1 MKHLGF
7 ASIAALKQYLR
18 YADAKRIDTVDLL
31 ADLKLTNNVEQS
43 EEGRIS
49 GQQFQQ
55 FLTSLLHLSNDPIM
69 GLSSALYVQSHSYNL
84 LGALIEQSETL
95 GQAISR
101 IPLFERLVGDM
112 GTTEI
117 QRTES
122 HLALVWH
129 CNYTTSLIVP
139 HMIDNVLASWTLFA
153 RWLTNSKASAS
164 GVYLTRPKPAHS
176 IQQTYEQVFSAP
188 VFFDQTSNRIEL
200 SNELLRIPL
209 VSKQHSPKSSLEGKV
224 RTSLSQLKFDG
235 ETLKDQILRSVK
247 AHLQLGIASKELICQ
262 EFNTSTRHLQRQ
274 LDAEGTSYREI
285 LRKAREERATH
296 FLLDTDL
303 SVIDIA
309 YNLGYKD
316 ERSFYRSF
324 KKWTKV
330 SPQEF
335 RNLNR

>member
-1 MKHLGF
+1 
-7 ASIAALKQYLR
+7 
-18 YADAKRIDTVDLL
+18 
-31 ADLKLTNNVEQS
+31 
-43 EEGRIS
+43 
-49 GQQFQQ
+49 
-55 FLTSLLHLSNDPIM
+55 
-69 GLSSALYVQSHSYNL
+69 
-84 LGALIEQSETL
+84 
-95 GQAISR
+95 
-101 IPLFERLVGDM
+101 
-112 GTTEI
+112 
-117 QRTES
+117 
-122 HLALVWH
+122 
-129 CNYTTSLIVP
+129 
-139 HMIDNVLASWTLFA
+139 MIDNVLASWTLFA